1 MYIKEKTTKSGIKRY
16 EFFEKYRDPLTNKW
30 REVSVTMNKDTRTFQ
45 NEARKQLQRKIEVKL
60 KDRTTKEL
68 KSLTLHEAMN
78 EWLEQIK
85 KYSNLKQ
92 TTIKAYSYE
101 IEDMKKS
108 IESSILIKQ
117 IPFPYL
123 QLLIDEW
130 SKELKYSR
138 VKSHKNRLSA
148 IYKYVRDQY
157 DLEDITAI
165 ERVKLPSNTLSRDEV
180 LMRKNNYLTDIERL
194 ELMGALQRL
203 YKENENYDRGLTYYS
218 AWKALELQLDTG
230 MRIGE
235 VIALQ
240 FKDINKFNNT
250 IDINGTMVD
259 ANDETSGRYGYK
271 DKTKT
276 EKSTRSIM
284 ILDSSMQIFN
294 EFKKLAYSH
303 QFRYDFVDRDFIF
316 VNTRGNPISIN
327 QINKILNDAVKITS
341 IKKRITTHT
350 MRHTHISVL
359 SQTGISLKAIQ
370 ERVGHSDPN
379 TTLSIYTHVTDK
391 MENDLMSKLEQY
403 DNDLDK
409 MANNDN
415 QINLKIVK

>member
-16 EFFEKYRDPLTNKW
+16 EFFEKYIDPLTNKW
-30 REVSVTMNKDTRTFQ
+30 REVSVTMNKNTRTFQ
-45 NEARKQLQRKIEVKL
+45 NEARKQLQRKIEDKL

-148 IYKYVRDQY
+148 VYKYVRDQY

-327 QINKILNDAVKITS
+327 QINKILNDAVRMTS

-350 MRHTHISVL
+350 MRHTHISIL

-391 MENDLMSKLEQY
+391 MENDLMFKLEQY
-403 DNDLDK
+403 DKKLLESQK
-409 MANNDN
+409 ES
-415 QINLKIVK
+415 LKVIKL